1 MEENQKPTQEQI
13 LLEILEHTR
22 ATKRYIKWQL
32 IITVALVVVPLL
44 ASLAIV
50 PMVMSSLSSVYGQD
64 GIIQNI
70 QGLNTK

>member
-13 LLEILEHTR
+13 LLEILENTR